1 MKAHE
6 LRVIGREELLSR
18 IEELQHE
25 IFNLRF
31 RKATQQLDNPL
42 RIRTVRR
49 ELARA
54 LTVLRE
60 TDLGIEAGT
69 DEGSQP

>member
-6 LRVIGREELLSR
+6 LRVIGRDELMSR
-18 IEELQHE
+18 VEELQQE

-42 RIRTVRR
+42 RLRVVRR

-60 TDLGIEAGT
+60 SDLGIGV
-69 DEGSQP
+69 GSDKGS

>member
-6 LRVIGREELLSR
+6 LRVIGRDELMSR
-18 IEELQHE
+18 IEELQQE

-42 RIRTVRR
+42 RLRVVRR

-60 TDLGIEAGT
+60 SDLGIGAGS
-69 DEGSQP
+69 DKGS

>member
-6 LRVIGREELLSR
+6 LRVIGRDELMSR
-18 IEELQHE
+18 IEELQQE

-42 RIRTVRR
+42 RLRVVRR

-60 TDLGIEAGT
+60 SDLGIGV
-69 DEGSQP
+69 GSDKGS

>member
-6 LRVIGREELLSR
+6 LRVIGRDELLSR
-18 IEELQHE
+18 IEELRQE

-42 RIRTVRR
+42 RLRTVRR

-60 TDLGIEAGT
+60 TDLGIEAGSG
-69 DEGSQP
+69 EGS

>member
-6 LRVIGREELLSR
+6 LRVIGRDELMSR
-18 IEELQHE
+18 IEELQQE

-42 RIRTVRR
+42 RLRAVRR

-60 TDLGIEAGT
+60 SDLGIEAGSS
-69 DEGSQP
+69 EGS

>member
-18 IEELQHE
+18 VEELRHE

-42 RIRTVRR
+42 RLRTIRR

-60 TDLGIEAGT
+60 SDLGIEVGT
-69 DEGSQP
+69 EEGS

>member
-6 LRVIGREELLSR
+6 LRVIGRDELMSR
-18 IEELQHE
+18 IEELQKE

-42 RIRTVRR
+42 RLRIVRR
-49 ELARA
+49 ELARV

-60 TDLGIEAGT
+60 SDLGIGAGS
-69 DEGSQP
+69 DKGS

>member
-6 LRVIGREELLSR
+6 LRVIGRDELLSR
-18 IEELQHE
+18 IDELQQE

-42 RIRTVRR
+42 RLRTVRR

-54 LTVLRE
+54 LTILHE
-60 TDLGIEAGT
+60 MDLGIEAGSG
-69 DEGSQP
+69 EGS